1 MKKFIASILSIT
13 LLSTCGMIL
22 NASAEENVI
31 DESITFDTIGT
42 NNYSFNQLLEIREKI
57 SDDILCK
64 IDDLC
69 VTGIPCVF
77 DDNNKYLYSYIS
89 VEVQTEESKQIIQD
103 YCKEHNYDDIVLV
116 IVNKNWTQPKIG
128 LIFGEN
134 TIGDS
139 ENKSITEITVGD
151 STFPRGDINLD
162 GKVNTL
168 DLLMLKKYLL
178 GLMEW

>member
-1 MKKFIASILSIT
+1 MKRFIASILGIA
-13 LLSTCGMIL
+13 LLSNFGMIMG
-22 NASAEENVI
+22 ASAEKNVI
-31 DESITFDTIGT
+31 DESVTLDTIGA
-42 NNYSFNQLLEIREKI
+42 NNYSVNQLLDIRDKI
-57 SDDILCK
+57 YNDMLYK

-69 VTGIPCVF
+69 ETGIPCIF

-89 VEVQTEESKQIIQD
+89 VEVQTEESKQMVDD

-116 IVNKNWTQPKIG
+116 IVNKNWVQPSNSVLTG
-128 LIFGEN
+128 
-134 TIGDS
+134 TV
-139 ENKSITEITVGD
+139 ITEFTVGD

-162 GKVNTL
+162 GKVNTV

>member
-77 DDNNKYLYSYIS
+77 YDNNKYLY
-89 VEVQTEESKQIIQD
+89 
-103 YCKEHNYDDIVLV
+103 
-116 IVNKNWTQPKIG
+116 
-128 LIFGEN
+128 
-134 TIGDS
+134 
-139 ENKSITEITVGD
+139 
-151 STFPRGDINLD
+151 
-162 GKVNTL
+162 
-168 DLLMLKKYLL
+168 
-178 GLMEW
+178 